1 MTCEYCK
8 HNEIDRKE
16 FKKLLWEGKKKIL
29 CLLDFISVGTYIN
42 ENELVSIFFD
52 DEDGIEQDSIKI
64 KCYPVCKA
72 ELNYKKKGR

>member
-42 ENELVSIFFD
+42 
-52 DEDGIEQDSIKI
+52 
-64 KCYPVCKA
+64 
-72 ELNYKKKGR
+72 